1 MSTFSS
7 NSPMNLNYPPLLSS
21 DRKKCKIPTENDKN
35 TLAESY
41 LDSGIFSEEESIKIA
56 DMLLKKDTVQKG
68 GDCTPSNRIVARYII
83 VTMAALLVFI
93 IFQIVK
99 MVRNVLKSNKEAIYQ
114 GLDERASEISG
125 QEVIKKFMG
134 KSFIKFNKKI
144 QPYILYTRQANNN
157 PNLYIE
163 YDNCVKT
170 LSEN

>member
-1 MSTFSS
+1 MKRDFGFRSAF
-7 NSPMNLNYPPLLSS
+7 NEGWGKRP
-21 DRKKCKIPTENDKN
+21 ENDKN

-99 MVRNVLKSNKEAIYQ
+99 
-114 GLDERASEISG
+114 
-125 QEVIKKFMG
+125 
-134 KSFIKFNKKI
+134 
-144 QPYILYTRQANNN
+144 
-157 PNLYIE
+157 
-163 YDNCVKT
+163 
-170 LSEN
+170 